1 MEFNEYQKKAGETA
15 VYPKIDGKGFL
26 YPAIGLAGETGE
38 ILEKIKKMFRD
49 EGGELSDER
58 RADIVKELGDV
69 LWYVAMLAKEL
80 DEKLGDVA
88 QKNIDK
94 LQDRKKRDLV
104 HGKGDN

>member
-15 VYPKIDGKGFL
+15 VYPKIGGKGFL

-94 LQDRKKRDLV
+94 L
-104 HGKGDN
+104 